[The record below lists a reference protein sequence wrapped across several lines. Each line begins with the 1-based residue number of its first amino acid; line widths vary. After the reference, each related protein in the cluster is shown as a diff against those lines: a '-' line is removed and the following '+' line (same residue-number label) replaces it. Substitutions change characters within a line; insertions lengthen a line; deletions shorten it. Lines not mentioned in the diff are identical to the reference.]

1 MKKWIW
7 LALLSCGAVQ
17 ADMLDAL
24 KAYEQKNYIDAQQQ
38 FAELLPLGNEL
49 AAFNLGVMAYQAEG
63 QPQDLTKA
71 LTYFMLAADLR
82 HEQAKNLLAR
92 LAAQASEQ
100 QLELANQEFERLKQ
114 RVAIVATDLTKS
126 RNANAPEPIRR
137 VHPDYPIEAAR
148 QGQFGYVALR
158 FLVDEQGEVT
168 AVDTMDAYPKKVFE
182 KSSIQALK
190 RWRFEPS
197 GQKHLMNVRLN
208 YSFDGGVKL
217 SAVEN
222 MMEQHKLW
230 EYAALGA
237 PEYQLAL
244 GTLLSLIEI
253 QSPNS
258 FWYDPDMPLAAT
270 PDFSIYTKH
279 AVLRPDFDGFWGR
292 AIVRVAED
300 GTITEQI
307 KADFEPGSELTSLV
321 GLKLKGKVE
330 TDVYRVARSSTDGAR
345 RVYVTPSIQT
355 SRAMSG
361 MFWWEQAAKNGNL
374 DAQRV
379 MAAYDAQWENYLLS
393 QQDAEVMA
401 WTGTRLI
408 INGQREQGMA
418 LLEQAIAKNYQ
429 PAKEM
434 KKQFM

>member
-7 LALLSCGAVQ
+7 LALLNCGAVQ

-24 KAYEQKNYIDAQQQ
+24 KAYEQKDYIDAQQQ

-182 KSSIQALK
+182 KSSIKALK

-208 YSFDGGVKL
+208 YSLDGGVKL
-217 SAVEN
+217 AAVEN
-222 MMEQHKLW
+222 MMEQNKLW
-230 EYAALGA
+230 EYAVLGA

-307 KADFEPGSELTSLV
+307 KADFEPGSEVTSLV
-321 GLKLKGKVE
+321 GLKFKGKVE

-345 RVYVTPSIQT
+345 RAYVTPSIQT

-408 INGQREQGMA
+408 IDGQRE
-418 LLEQAIAKNYQ
+418 
-429 PAKEM
+429 
-434 KKQFM
+434 